1 LAFCFFTMAEEPRN
15 STQLGVA
22 GTVLLLLVAVRLPDS
37 RLPS

>member
-1 LAFCFFTMAEEPRN
+1 MAEAMAKEARN

-37 RLPS
+37 